1 MTRET
6 IQHHLLVFLP
16 NLIHI
21 KFFIHLQIH
30 MDNLYNMNFIHLQIH
45 MDNLYNMN
53 FNLKEYVELPNSD
66 EIRKLQPVGN
76 ITASSVKQLHGRR
89 RGPREN
95 QETQHTDQ

>member
-6 IQHHLLVFLP
+6 IQHHLLLFFP

-30 MDNLYNMNFIHLQIH
+30 MDNLH
-45 MDNLYNMN
+45 NMN

-66 EIRKLQPVGN
+66 ELG
-76 ITASSVKQLHGRR
+76 SSSL
-89 RGPREN
+89 
-95 QETQHTDQ
+95 